1 MNIQS
6 SIYTFPLKRKSNRI
20 LKRTLDIVLSLIVL
34 TAIYPVAY
42 IIIGCCIKIKM
53 PGKIIF
59 TQKRNGLYGKVFTCY
74 KFRSMLPNV
83 EADTQ
88 QAYNEDPRITP
99 LGHFL
104 RVTSLDELPQFWNV
118 LKGDMSVVVHVL
130 ICWYILSNIVISFL
144 NTIKDLLWSR
154 VSRDGPRYTTC
165 AVKQRSWIKWKKE

>member
-34 TAIYPVAY
+34 TTIYPVAY

-74 KFRSMLPNV
+74 KFRSMLPNG

-104 RVTSLDELPQFWNV
+104 RITSLDELPQFWNV
-118 LKGDMSVVVHVL
+118 LKGDMSVV
-130 ICWYILSNIVISFL
+130 
-144 NTIKDLLWSR
+144 
-154 VSRDGPRYTTC
+154 GPRPHMLIHT
-165 AVKQRSWIKWKKE
+165 